1 VRIAPGHGRSLGDG
15 GRPLDLGV
23 DPVVSERAAPGDA
36 VDSEHALSGATGTG
50 LPEVVVPSLNTT
62 MPAVLGVMVARSLVR
77 NRSGRTAT

>member
-1 VRIAPGHGRSLGDG
+1 
-15 GRPLDLGV
+15 V

-62 MPAVLGVMVARSLVR
+62 VPAVLGVMVARSLVR